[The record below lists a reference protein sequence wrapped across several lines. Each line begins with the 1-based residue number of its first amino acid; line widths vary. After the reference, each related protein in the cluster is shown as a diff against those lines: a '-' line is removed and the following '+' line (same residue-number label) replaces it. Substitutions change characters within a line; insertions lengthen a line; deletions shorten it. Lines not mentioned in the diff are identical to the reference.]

1 MYLHLVFIH
10 SSLISQALAPRIRI
24 CKQLNHKLSLV
35 VRDTLQGVCC
45 TLAGLTQACLSIWQ
59 QVESQVSHHHK
70 NNVIPSQIGKGLP
83 GINLEYAAGISGKE
97 KLVLTETITDLW
109 GSSSELVTEP
119 GSATPLIT
127 ANPFISALVP

>member
-10 SSLISQALAPRIRI
+10 SSLISQAPAPRIRI

-45 TLAGLTQACLSIWQ
+45 TLAGFTQVCLSIWQ

-70 NNVIPSQIGKGLP
+70 NNVIP
-83 GINLEYAAGISGKE
+83 ISNWKRAPRN
-97 KLVLTETITDLW
+97 K
-109 GSSSELVTEP
+109 P
-119 GSATPLIT
+119 
-127 ANPFISALVP
+127 